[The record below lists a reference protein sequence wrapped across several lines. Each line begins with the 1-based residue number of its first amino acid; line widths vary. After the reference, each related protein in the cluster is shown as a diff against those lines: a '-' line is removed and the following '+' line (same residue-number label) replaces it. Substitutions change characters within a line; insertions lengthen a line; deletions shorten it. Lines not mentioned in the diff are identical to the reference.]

1 MKNFLMN
8 YTQEQLNFIGE
19 RIPEL
24 ALAKVPSKDD
34 DPRLIEVP
42 SLDNVI
48 IIFLQKFEIYV
59 KPQRLKSW
67 NRALILSSE

>member
-1 MKNFLMN
+1 MN
-8 YTQEQLNFIGE
+8 YKKEQLNFMGE

-24 ALAKVPSKDD
+24 ALAKVPSRED

-48 IIFLQKFEIYV
+48 ILFLQKFEIYV
-59 KPQRLKSW
+59 KP
-67 NRALILSSE
+67 